1 MMPAAQ
7 DLTRHPVTASATGA
21 DLAAALQRTR
31 PHAEVEVLPPED
43 SSGDEP
49 PMNPS
54 SSAEII
60 AAIESGDVMVISTA
74 DYAALYYAAIVAAES
89 TLHLANGLCV
99 IAADGVPS
107 DGAAPAIALAPDLVE
122 ALERGRAIFQPADD
136 EAADAGGS
144 EP

>member
-43 SSGDEP
+43 SS
-49 PMNPS
+49 
-54 SSAEII
+54 
-60 AAIESGDVMVISTA
+60 ESGDVMVISTA